1 MREIVGRD
9 AELDELEA
17 WLEIPSSRVLLL
29 EGDAGIGKTT
39 LWRAGVAGAR
49 ERGHRVLAAEA
60 VQAETQL
67 SFTALRDLLE
77 AAFDDVA
84 DELPA
89 PQRETLGVT
98 LLHDAPRGP
107 PPEQGA
113 IGVSLVTALKALAAQ
128 GPVLVAIDDVQWLDA
143 ASQGPLSY
151 MLRRLDSEPIG
162 ILLTRRTADG
172 AADLP
177 LGLDRV
183 DGDRLQVYRLGSL
196 TVGALGRILRQRR
209 GVAYPRPTL
218 HRIAEVSGGNP
229 FFALELARALGERAT
244 PLGPGEPLPV
254 PESLHT
260 LVDERLAALPAE
272 TFDMLVYA
280 SALSRPTLD
289 RLATWD
295 GSPPGESLVQAVDAG
310 LIEIDDGVVR
320 FAHPLLAAA
329 VYEGA
334 TESRRAEI
342 HRHLADV
349 VEDPEERG
357 HHLAL
362 GAEKPSEE
370 IAGAVEAAAELA
382 AARGAYAAAA
392 ALLEE
397 ARRLTPAEDN
407 RRRSR
412 RALESGWYLFTAGDS
427 ARAKELLEY
436 ASESAPP
443 GHLRAEALVRLAW
456 LEHHSGDR
464 RVALRSLQSIELDEP
479 IEDLALCGDVHL
491 LIALSH
497 YIIRDDLTAA
507 TKHAREAVAIA
518 ERRGNQ
524 SQLVSSLTT
533 LALCEFLVGG
543 GWPSAAL
550 DRALEIPAEPPDG
563 RILRRPLLH
572 QASMLFYTDQF
583 DEARALFEHVRL
595 LAVERGDE
603 SVLPWPLSRLAQL
616 ELYAGN
622 WGLAAAHAD
631 AGLDLAIQTGQRPLA
646 ADLLAVRAL
655 VLTHL
660 GQVAEARA
668 TAKEA
673 LRLAED
679 TGAGIGRRLARASL
693 GLLCLSVDELD
704 EALEHLQLLRDA
716 SEAARIVDPGENRY
730 VGDLGEVLVR
740 LERLPDAARL
750 ADESESRAAEVGR
763 PSALA
768 LVERVRGLVA
778 LKLGET
784 DAGFA
789 AFDRALSYHR
799 RAPIPFEY
807 ARTLLARG
815 TAERRVRRRR
825 SARETLGRALAIFE
839 ELGAELW
846 AANAQAELA
855 RIGGRAPSPGG
866 LTPTEQR
873 VAELVAEGKSNKDV
887 AAELAVSVH
896 TVEAALT
903 SIYRKLDV
911 HSRTEMA
918 RKLGE
923 TAIAKD

>member
-1 MREIVGRD
+1 MGEIVGRD
-9 AELDELEA
+9 AELDALDA
-17 WLEIPSSRVLLL
+17 WLEMTSSRILLL

-77 AAFDDVA
+77 EAFDDVA
-84 DELPA
+84 DELSA
-89 PQRETLGVT
+89 PQREALGVT
-98 LLHDAPRGP
+98 LLHEAPRGP

-113 IGVSLVTALKALAAQ
+113 IGVSLLAALKALAAQ
-128 GPVLVAIDDVQWLDA
+128 GPVLVAIDDVQWLDS
-143 ASQGPLSY
+143 ASQASLSY
-151 MLRRLDSEPIG
+151 VLRRLGSGPVG
-162 ILLTRRTADG
+162 VLLARRTTDG
-172 AADLP
+172 AAELP
-177 LGLDRV
+177 LGLDRL
-183 DGDRLQVYRLGSL
+183 DADRLQVHRLGSL
-196 TVGALGRILRQRR
+196 TIGALGHILHERL

-218 HRIAEVSGGNP
+218 HRIGEVSAGNP

-254 PESLHT
+254 PESLHA

-272 TFDMLVYA
+272 TFDVLVSA

-289 RLATWD
+289 RLSAAV
-295 GSPPGESLVQAVDAG
+295 GSPPRESIRQALDAG

-334 TESRRAEI
+334 SESRRAEI
-342 HRHLADV
+342 HRHLADI

-357 HHLAL
+357 RHLAL
-362 GAEKPSEE
+362 GVEEPSEE
-370 IAGAVEAAAELA
+370 IASVVEHAAQLA
-382 AARGAYAAAA
+382 AARGAHAAAA
-392 ALLEE
+392 ELLEE
-397 ARRLTPAEDN
+397 AHRLTPAEDA
-407 RRRSR
+407 RQRTR

-427 ARAKELLEY
+427 ARARELLEY

-443 GHLRAEALVRLAW
+443 GHARAEALVRLAW

-464 RVALRSLQSIELDEP
+464 RVALRSLQALELDETP
-479 IEDLALCGDVHL
+479 EDLTLRGDVHL

-497 YIIRDDLTAA
+497 YIMRGDLPAA

-518 ERRGNQ
+518 ERLGND

-533 LALCEFLVGG
+533 LGLCEFLMGG

-550 DRALEIPAEPPDG
+550 DRALAIPAESPDG
-563 RILRRPLLH
+563 RILRQPLLH
-572 QASMLFYTDQF
+572 RASMLLYADQF
-583 DEARALFEHVRL
+583 DEARALFEQVSL
-595 LAVERGDE
+595 LAAARGDE

-616 ELYAGN
+616 ELLAGE
-622 WGLAAAHAD
+622 WRLAAAHAED
-631 AGLDLAIQTGQRPLA
+631 GLDLAIQTGQRPLA
-646 ADLLAVRAL
+646 ADLLAGRAL
-655 VLTHL
+655 VLTHS
-660 GQVAEARA
+660 GEVEEARA
-668 TAKEA
+668 TAEEA
-673 LRLAED
+673 LRLAVD
-679 TGAGIGRRLARASL
+679 TGAGIGRRLAQASL
-693 GLLCLSVDELD
+693 GLLHLSVDEID
-704 EALEHLQLLRDA
+704 EALEHLLALHDA
-716 SEAARIVDPGENRY
+716 SEAAGIIDPGENRY
-730 VGDLGEVLVR
+730 VGDLGEALVQ

-750 ADESESRAAEVGR
+750 ADESETRAAAVAR

-768 LVERVRGLVA
+768 LAERVRGLVA
-778 LKLGET
+778 LELGET
-784 DAGFA
+784 KAGFA
-789 AFDRALSYHR
+789 AFDRALAHHR
-799 RAPIPFEY
+799 RAPIPFEH
-807 ARTLLARG
+807 ARTLLALG
-815 TAERRVRRRR
+815 TAERRARRRR

-846 AANAQAELA
+846 AAKARSELA
-855 RIGGRAPSPGG
+855 RIGGRAPSPDG

-873 VAELVAEGKSNKDV
+873 VAELVAEGKSNKEV
-887 AAELAVSVH
+887 AAELVVSVH

-903 SIYRKLDV
+903 SIYRKLHV

-918 RKLGE
+918 RKLS
-923 TAIAKD
+923 TVT